1 MCFITEILQNLEFIN
16 FLCILKQKFVCVR
29 ACVGWCVC
37 VCVCERERARER
49 KVKTHLCPFLYT
61 YSALCHSHKM
71 QNTVTTFHFFAFLKP
86 NALIIK
92 RLIMQKST
100 QKRKIIV
107 LTTIK
112 FEFFKMYLW

>member
-1 MCFITEILQNLEFIN
+1 MCFITEILQNLEFIH

-29 ACVGWCVC
+29 AWGG
-37 VCVCERERARER
+37 VCERERARER

-112 FEFFKMYLW
+112 LEFFKMYLW